1 MSLMQ
6 KITEL
11 CIANPEGI
19 DVEQII
25 KLCPEA
31 TRKQVSAA
39 VRNAYTRGK
48 INRLARG
55 GPGGASRINPAI
67 YGPPKSDQKPLS
79 CVIRNN
85 EAKNA
90 SRKTTAR
97 QKTSVPLNPR
107 RMPVNSVFALAL

>member
-1 MSLMQ
+1 MNLMQ
-6 KITEL
+6 KVTEI
-11 CIANPEGI
+11 CNAHPEGI
-19 DVEQII
+19 DVEQLV

-31 TRKQVSAA
+31 TFKQVSAA
-39 VRNAYTRGK
+39 VRNAYNRGR
-48 INRLARG
+48 INRIMRG
-55 GPGGASRINPAI
+55 GLGASSRINPGI
-67 YGPPKSDQKPLS
+67 YGPPKFDQKPLG

-90 SRKTTAR
+90 SRKTAAH